1 MATHTAGQEMPDTLH
16 LTAMDWC
23 RAALANAHAE
33 GLSLQDVIAMAEHA
47 RTPERFDFAV
57 NELIRAKVG

>member
-1 MATHTAGQEMPDTLH
+1 MN
-16 LTAMDWC
+16 LTAMEWVK
-23 RAALANAHAE
+23 AALANGLAE
-33 GLSLQDVIAMAEHA
+33 GLSLQDVAAMAEHA